1 MSAKV
6 TLTKTFGMKT
16 RYIQNGLPF
25 LTLELSRKTKQWHKK
40 YDKYQFCTQRSPKN
54 SIITKNFGKV
64 KRRYSVK
71 NLYLSISQYSQENT
85 CVGVSF

>member
-25 LTLELSRKTKQWHKK
+25 LTLEL
-40 YDKYQFCTQRSPKN
+40 
-54 SIITKNFGKV
+54 
-64 KRRYSVK
+64 
-71 NLYLSISQYSQENT
+71 
-85 CVGVSF
+85 